1 MDYLRPQKYKYKR
14 LEKKFKSIKVSIN
27 DMDKF
32 EKKKN

>member
-1 MDYLRPQKYKYKR
+1 MDHLRPQKYKHKR